1 MIDTKLLR
9 QKLIDMAMRGL
20 LVEQRQEEGN
30 ASDLL
35 EQIRAEKAALI
46 KKGQIKK
53 EKPLPEIKEEEKP
66 FAIPANWCWV
76 RLGECTSY
84 TQTKEKISAKN
95 ISSDTWSLDLEDIE
109 KETGKIIKY
118 CTAGQRGIIG
128 DKVVFHKGQVLY
140 SKLRP
145 YLKKILIAPNDG
157 VCTSELV
164 PFCAYGEILPQFIVY
179 LLKTSYVDYVTNLAA
194 YGTNMPRVGK
204 GIMPNLLVPL
214 PPLAEQKRIVAALEA
229 SLKLVDTI
237 AKDSADLDKALK
249 FLRQKVLD
257 MAMRGLLV
265 EQRSEE
271 GNASDLLEQIR
282 VEKAALIKKG
292 QIKKEKPLP
301 EIKEEEKPFA
311 IPDSWCWVRLGEIFK
326 LINGDRGKNYPAK
339 SSLNTEGIPFISAVN
354 LDGRTVVKD
363 EKLLCVSEEQYNKLG
378 SGKLRCGDIVL
389 CIRGSLGKHGRYP
402 FDIGAIASSLV
413 ILRNMSSDEEIS
425 TRYLMNYL
433 DASLFY
439 SEIDKYDN
447 GTAQPNL
454 AADSVKKLLVP
465 LPPLAEQK
473 RIVAKLEQIN
483 ALIETALN

>member
-1 MIDTKLLR
+1 MHTNLAPMIDTRLLR
-9 QKLIDMAMRGL
+9 QKLIDIAMRGL
-20 LVEQRQEEGN
+20 LVEQRPEEGN

-66 FAIPANWCWV
+66 FAIPDSWCWV
-76 RLGECTSY
+76 RLGECTHLIGY
-84 TQTKEKISAKN
+84 FDNRVLEKDIHKSGTYPVISQGEKF
-95 ISSDTWSLDLEDIE
+95 IDGFSDEIV
-109 KETGKIIKY
+109 
-118 CTAGQRGIIG
+118 
-128 DKVVFHKGQVLY
+128 KVVKQLPLVLFGDHTKNVKYIDFPFIVGAEGVKLHSCIVVFPKYIYFWMLGTAARLRNLGYARHY
-140 SKLRP
+140 SL
-145 YLKKILIAPNDG
+145 LKK
-157 VCTSELV
+157 V
-164 PFCAYGEILPQFIVY
+164 PI
-179 LLKTSYVDYVTNLAA
+179 
-194 YGTNMPRVGK
+194 
-204 GIMPNLLVPL
+204 PL

-237 AKDSADLDKALK
+237 AKDSADLDKALN

-271 GNASDLLEQIR
+271 GNATDLLEQIR
-282 VEKAALIKKG
+282 AEKAALIKKG

-301 EIKEEEKPFA
+301 EIKEEEEKPFA

-473 RIVAKLEQIN
+473 RIVAKLEQID

>member
-9 QKLIDMAMRGL
+9 QKLIDMALRGQ
-20 LVEQRQEEGN
+20 LVEQRPEDGH
-30 ASDLL
+30 ATDLL

-46 KKGQIKK
+46 KEGKIKK

-84 TQTKEKISAKN
+84 TQTKEKISAKD
-95 ISSDTWSLDLEDIE
+95 ISPDAWSLDLEDIE
-109 KETGKIIKY
+109 KETGKIVKY

-145 YLKKILIAPNDG
+145 YLKKILVAPNDG

-164 PFCAYGEILPQFIVY
+164 PFCAYGEILSQFIVY
-179 LLKTSYVDYVTNLAA
+179 LLKTSYVDYVTSIAA

-214 PPLAEQKRIVAALEA
+214 PPLAEQKRIVTALE
-229 SLKLVDTI
+229 SCLKLVDTI

-249 FLRQKVLD
+249 FLRQKMLD
-257 MAMRGLLV
+257 MAVRGQLV
-265 EQRSEE
+265 EQRPED
-271 GNASDLLEQIR
+271 GNATDLLEQIR
-282 VEKAALIKKG
+282 AEKAALIKEGK
-292 QIKKEKPLP
+292 IKKEKSLP

-311 IPDSWCWVRLGEIFK
+311 IPSNWCWVHINEI
-326 LINGDRGKNYPAK
+326 A
-339 SSLNTEGIPFISAVN
+339 NT
-354 LDGRTVVKD
+354 
-363 EKLLCVSEEQYNKLG
+363 
-378 SGKLRCGDIVL
+378 
-389 CIRGSLGKHGRYP
+389 SLGKTIDAGKNTGDYHQYLCSINVYWSGIDLTTVKKAQFEDDECIKYQLRKGDLLICEGGEAGRSAVWET
-402 FDIGAIASSLV
+402 DINMLYQNALHRVRFYGQISSYFY
-413 ILRNMSSDEEIS
+413 
-425 TRYLMNYL
+425 RYLMEYYRDCGIL
-433 DASLFY
+433 AKFSRGTTIKHLVQSSLH
-439 SEIDKYDN
+439 SI
-447 GTAQPNL
+447 PM
-454 AADSVKKLLVP
+454 P

-483 ALIETALN
+483 ALIETMLN

>member
-9 QKLIDMAMRGL
+9 QKLIDMALRGQ
-20 LVEQRQEEGN
+20 LVEQRLEDDGN
-30 ASDLL
+30 ATDLL

-46 KKGQIKK
+46 KEGKIKK

-84 TQTKEKISAKN
+84 TQTKEKISAKD
-95 ISSDTWSLDLEDIE
+95 ISPDAWSLDLEDIE
-109 KETGKIIKY
+109 KETGKIVKY

-145 YLKKILIAPNDG
+145 YLKKILVAPNDG

-164 PFCAYGEILPQFIVY
+164 PFCAYGEILSQFIVY
-179 LLKTSYVDYVTNLAA
+179 LLKTSYVDYVTSIAA

-214 PPLAEQKRIVAALEA
+214 PPLAEQKRIVTALE
-229 SLKLVDTI
+229 SCLKLVDTI

-249 FLRQKVLD
+249 FLRQKMLD
-257 MAMRGLLV
+257 MAVRGQLV
-265 EQRSEE
+265 EQRPED
-271 GNASDLLEQIR
+271 GNATDLLEQIR
-282 VEKAALIKKG
+282 AEKAALIKEGK
-292 QIKKEKPLP
+292 IKKEKSLP

-311 IPDSWCWVRLGEIFK
+311 IPSNWCWVHINEI
-326 LINGDRGKNYPAK
+326 A
-339 SSLNTEGIPFISAVN
+339 NT
-354 LDGRTVVKD
+354 
-363 EKLLCVSEEQYNKLG
+363 
-378 SGKLRCGDIVL
+378 
-389 CIRGSLGKHGRYP
+389 SLGKTIDTGKNTGDYHQYLCSINVYWSGIDLTTVKKAQFEDDECIKYQLRKGDLLICEGGEAGRSAVWET
-402 FDIGAIASSLV
+402 DINMLYQNALHRVRFYGQISSYFY
-413 ILRNMSSDEEIS
+413 
-425 TRYLMNYL
+425 RYLMEYYRDCGIL
-433 DASLFY
+433 AKFSRGTTIKHLVQSSLH
-439 SEIDKYDN
+439 SI
-447 GTAQPNL
+447 PM
-454 AADSVKKLLVP
+454 P

-483 ALIETALN
+483 ALIETMLN